1 MVQSSLQ
8 QLTAAAGPAS
18 AVYVPPLAPL
28 VVLAFLGAGFVL
40 AVSGVGAAVA
50 FAAGRAR
57 LARLLGGAALT
68 VASGYAVALVA
79 ASLLSRERTLAAG
92 EKKYFCEL
100 DCHLAYSVAGTAR
113 EDGRR
118 VVSLRTWFD
127 PTTIAS
133 SRGNAPLTP
142 NPREVWLELGGR
154 RVAPSA
160 AATRAWRERHGER
173 TTLSD
178 SLRPG
183 ESYETTFVF
192 EAPNGAGPARL
203 FVGDPEGL
211 EALLIGHENSPLHR
225 RVFFEIPEPRASA
238 SAPCGDGP
246 DGGRRAEGAPAPAV
260 DRGRRS

>member
-1 MVQSSLQ
+1 MLQSALQ
-8 QLTAAAGPAS
+8 RLTAAPGVPAD
-18 AVYVPPLAPL
+18 AYVPQLAPL

-57 LARLLGGAALT
+57 LARLLAGAALT
-68 VASGYAVALVA
+68 VASGYCVALVA

-92 EKKYFCEL
+92 EKKYFCEM
-100 DCHLAYSVAGTAR
+100 DCHLAYSVSRTAR

-127 PTTIAS
+127 PSTIAS
-133 SRGNAPLTP
+133 FRGNAPLTP
-142 NPREVWLELGGR
+142 NPREVWLEVGGR
-154 RVAPSA
+154 RVAPSPE
-160 AATRAWRERHGER
+160 ATRAWREGHGER
-173 TTLSD
+173 RTLSD
-178 SLRPG
+178 ALRPG

-192 EAPNGAGPARL
+192 DAPNGPGPARL

-225 RVFFEIPEPRASA
+225 RVFFEIPDPQASA
-238 SAPCGDGP
+238 PAPCGDASERF
-246 DGGRRAEGAPAPAV
+246 GRRAEAVLPPV